1 MHPVATQRLDAILA
15 PDYLAGLTDLS
26 IEEIR
31 RRRAE
36 CQEVEVSLS
45 YSRRI
50 VQGRLD
56 IVLAELRHRNDGSAS
71 DLQSLVDELPE
82 ILSEKVHASGNG
94 RLSAYL
100 APGDEP
106 ELDAAIL
113 ARIDAVADDRR
124 LGDLPAASAEAVEAM
139 VEELRSLEVDIST
152 QRRALHE
159 RIDALQEELVHRY
172 KERYMSGEANVDSWL
187 S

>member
-1 MHPVATQRLDAILA
+1 MHRVATHRLDAILA
-15 PDYLAGLTDLS
+15 PDYLAGLTELS
-26 IEEIR
+26 IDEIR
-31 RRRAE
+31 RRRSE

-56 IVLAELRHRNDGSAS
+56 IVLAEMRHRNDGSAT
-71 DLQSLVDELPE
+71 DLHSLVDELPE

-94 RLSAYL
+94 RLSTFL
-100 APGDEP
+100 APGEP
-106 ELDAAIL
+106 ELDPALL
-113 ARIDAVADDRR
+113 ARVDAVADNRR
-124 LGDLPAASAEAVEAM
+124 LSDLPGISSAEVDGM
-139 VEELRSLEVDIST
+139 VDELRSLEVDIST

-159 RIDALQEELVHRY
+159 RIDALQEELVQRY
-172 KERYMSGEANVDSWL
+172 KEQYKSGEANVDSWL